1 MNRETGEK
9 IRCFGLVCLAVLCVI
24 ALLSM
29 GGCAGPSLNEFDQ
42 SIENGRMTAKAECYK
57 AKGTGETARMQV
69 VSNLPND
76 QRALM
81 LAMEAMRGQA
91 EALSGKDPC
100 STGMN
105 AHEARVAIAKSQNET
120 IGVIAPVV
128 ASGATVYGVV
138 NSTTRALNTM
148 AGKAGNQT
156 TTTVTGDNNSASHV
170 NTQTTANTQ
179 NEVSADGEGAS
190 PSVSNG
196 SVTGPDQSSTSET
209 IHEAPAVTGAT
220 EGAQ

>member
-1 MNRETGEK
+1 MSGYNLFRAAGVS
-9 IRCFGLVCLAVLCVI
+9 LPVALMAAI
-24 ALLSM
+24 AMSI
-29 GGCAGPSLNEFDQ
+29 GGCTGASLNQYDQ
-42 SIENGRMTAKAECYK
+42 NIETDRMDAKTACHQARS
-57 AKGTGETARMQV
+57 TGETARMQA
-69 VSNLPND
+69 VSNLPKE
-76 QRALM
+76 QQALM

-100 STGMN
+100 GTGMN

-120 IGVIAPVV
+120 IGAIAPVV

-138 NSTTRALNTM
+138 NSTTRAINTM

-179 NEVSADGEGAS
+179 NEVSADGEGSS

-209 IHEAPAVTGAT
+209 IHEAPAAPVVA
-220 EGAQ
+220 E